1 MLQYGGT
8 TYRTLGYTGRVTNP
22 SLILEG
28 GGQTLYTPLFA
39 VASGA
44 EGRDGNYYYKCCPL
58 AVQAGG
64 TTYRAAYQRRYAD
77 SFTRTI
83 SGIISHSNVP
93 VIVGKP
99 SGTIVFSQKFSA
111 SFSMDRGG
119 GSADTVDVTVMFD
132 HPYDSTNKITFTS
145 APTFEEAHV
154 DASLFYESNPSKI
167 YSSNKEILYWGADKC
182 IIRVTVKFDT
192 GDYFNAGG
200 SYSSI
205 SGTLY
210 GILYVDVNGS
220 ISTETYPDETKSV
233 TASGDFSYGHT
244 YGSAPSLSADN
255 GVSVSNNSGNA
266 SFHASKTL
274 TGTVSH
280 NNSKTLSQAFNVSFS
295 GAA

>member
-1 MLQYGGT
+1 MANIMLQYGGT

-22 SLILEG
+22 SLILSG

-58 AVQAGG
+58 AVQSGG

-77 SFTRTI
+77 SFSRTI
-83 SGIISHSNVP
+83 SGTISHSNVP
-93 VIVGKP
+93 VVVGQP
-99 SGTIVFSQKFSA
+99 SGTIVFEQEFSVDFTIPA
-111 SFSMDRGG
+111 GG
-119 GSADTVDVTVMFD
+119 GWTKTVDVTVMFSRPGVPSFIGVPTYEESHID
-132 HPYDSTNKITFTS
+132 EVALGTVVSTDNRR
-145 APTFEEAHV
+145 EV
-154 DASLFYESNPSKI
+154 
-167 YSSNKEILYWGADKC
+167 LYWGAEGC
-182 IIRVTVKFDT
+182 VIRVSLYIPHSPT
-192 GDYFNAGG
+192 AGWPL
-200 SYSSI
+200 
-205 SGTLY
+205 SGTFKGTL
-210 GILYVDVNGS
+210 IVDVNGLFGAA
-220 ISTETYPDETKSV
+220 TYPDETKSV

-274 TGTVSH
+274 SGTVSY
-280 NNSKTLSQAFNVSFS
+280 NSSKTLSQAFNVSFS

>member
-1 MLQYGGT
+1 MANIILQHEGA
-8 TYRTLGYTGRVTNP
+8 TYRTLGYTGRVTSP

-64 TTYRAAYQRRYAD
+64 TTYRAAYARRYAD
-77 SFTRTI
+77 SFSRTI
-83 SGIISHSNVP
+83 SGTIYHDGAAAS
-93 VIVGKP
+93 VIGPYNIWSLDADLDVEEGSTADYTFNFDKP
-99 SGTIVFSQKFSA
+99 FFPG
-111 SFSMDRGG
+111 
-119 GSADTVDVTVMFD
+119 
-132 HPYDSTNKITFTS
+132 
-145 APTFEEAHV
+145 
-154 DASLFYESNPSKI
+154 
-167 YSSNKEILYWGADKC
+167 
-182 IIRVTVKFDT
+182 
-192 GDYFNAGG
+192 YF
-200 SYSSI
+200 
-205 SGTLY
+205 
-210 GILYVDVNGS
+210 YVDEYKGCDILTYSEFGIQIRIFSHRLEV
-220 ISTETYPDETKSV
+220 STSGIPEKWANSVHVVLRVQGNTVTAGYVAENKSV

-274 TGTVSH
+274 SGTVANPS
-280 NNSKTLSQAFNVSFS
+280 SPVTLSQAFNVSFS

>member
-1 MLQYGGT
+1 MANIILQHGGT

-22 SLILEG
+22 SLILSG

-58 AVQAGG
+58 AVKSGG

-77 SFTRTI
+77 SFSRTI
-83 SGIISHSNVP
+83 SGTIAHSNVP
-93 VIVGKP
+93 VIVGQP
-99 SGTIVFSQKFSA
+99 SGTVVFEQEFSVKYNNIPP
-111 SFSMDRGG
+111 GG
-119 GSADTVDVTVMFD
+119 GYTDSVDVTV
-132 HPYDSTNKITFTS
+132 KFTPNIPFIS
-145 APTFEEAHV
+145 APTYEESHV
-154 DASLFYESNPSKI
+154 DAVNGYLYLSQRDVLYWNTEGCVIRVKVQIPNPS
-167 YSSNKEILYWGADKC
+167 S
-182 IIRVTVKFDT
+182 T
-192 GDYFNAGG
+192 GGTL
-200 SYSSI
+200 
-205 SGTLY
+205 SGTFKGKL
-210 GILYVDVNGS
+210 IVDVNGLYGAA
-220 ISTETYPDETKSV
+220 TYPDETKSV

>member
-1 MLQYGGT
+1 MANIILQHEGA
-8 TYRTLGYTGRVTNP
+8 TYRTLGYTGRVTSP

-64 TTYRAAYQRRYAD
+64 TTYRAAYARRYAD
-77 SFTRTI
+77 SFSRTI
-83 SGIISHSNVP
+83 SGTIYHSNVP
-93 VIVGKP
+93 VVVGQP
-99 SGTIVFSQKFSA
+99 SGTVVFEQDFSV
-111 SFSMDRGG
+111 RYNVGVGG
-119 GSADTVDVTVMFD
+119 GWSETADVTVMFSR
-132 HPYDSTNKITFTS
+132 PGVPEFISPPTN
-145 APTFEEAHV
+145 EGYHV
-154 DASLFYESNPSKI
+154 DKGNSPVEI
-167 YSSNKEILYWGADKC
+167 DSSQNYYGVLYWGADKC
-182 IIRVTVKFDT
+182 IIRVQIYVKNNNTST
-192 GDYFNAGG
+192 G
-200 SYSSI
+200 SSI
-205 SGTLY
+205 SGTLNCT
-210 GILYVDVNGS
+210 LYVDTNGFWGAV
-220 ISTETYPDETKSV
+220 TYPDETKSV

-244 YGSAPSLSADN
+244 YGSAPSLSANN

-280 NNSKTLSQAFNVSFS
+280 NNSKTLSQAFTVSFS

>member
-58 AVQAGG
+58 AVKSGG

-77 SFTRTI
+77 SFSRTI
-83 SGIISHSNVP
+83 SGTISHSNKP
-93 VIVGKP
+93 VIVNKP
-99 SGTIVFSQKFSA
+99 SGTVVFSQEFSTPY
-111 SFSMDRGG
+111 SMNQGG
-119 GSADTVDVTVMFD
+119 GSSDTIDVTVMFD
-132 HPYDSTNKITFTS
+132 KITFTS
-145 APTFEEAHV
+145 APTFEESHV
-154 DASLFYESNPSKI
+154 GQKDTNKF
-167 YSSNKEILYWGADKC
+167 YSSDREILYWGADKC
-182 IIRVTVKFDT
+182 VIRVKVQFTPS
-192 GDYFNAGG
+192 DYASAGG
-200 SYSSI
+200 SYGGSI
-205 SGTLY
+205 SGTFK
-210 GILYVDVNGS
+210 GILYVDVNGLYGVA
-220 ISTETYPDETKSV
+220 TYPDETKSA
-233 TASGDFSYGHT
+233 TASGDFDYGHT

-255 GVSVSNNSGNA
+255 GVSVSNNSDNA

-274 TGTVSH
+274 TGTVSY
-280 NNSKTLSQAFNVSFS
+280 NSSKTLSQAFTVSFS